1 MQFFRNLQRKPK
13 NVRNHYAFALASTFT
28 GVVALVWFVST
39 ASQISQS
46 SNGEMAS
53 NDNGESPFSNLIKQ
67 SKEQLANLKGSA
79 DDSGTEK
86 KETEQSVDG
95 IATNTNPMNITLS
108 EEEISNLRANQ
119 ASSSLHYNYI
129 STTTINSNQPIYQ
142 EVMIATTSSS
152 STKNQLDGQASTSAR
167 LFR

>member
-13 NVRNHYAFALASTFT
+13 NVRNRYAFALASTFT

-46 SNGEMAS
+46 NNGEMAS

-79 DDSGTEK
+79 DDSGTK
-86 KETEQSVDG
+86 KIETEQSVDG
-95 IATNTNPMNITLS
+95 VATNTNPMNITLS
-108 EEEISNLRANQ
+108 EEEIANLRANQ
-119 ASSSLHYNYI
+119 ASPSSDYNYI
-129 STTTINSNQPIYQ
+129 STTTMNSNQPIYQ
-142 EVMIATTSSS
+142 EIMIATTSSS